1 MNNKTPY
8 KGSCLC
14 GKVTFEISGN
24 IKNIIHCHCS
34 LCRRAQ
40 GSAFATNGNV
50 HSNEFNFT
58 SGENNLTAY
67 EASPGHTKYFCAT
80 CGSPVI
86 SKSHAN
92 PDNTRVRIGSITTDI
107 SEKPEAHIFVSSRAN
122 WDTISGDLPQFDT
135 YVPDGVSDP
144 TTTD

>member
-14 GKVTFEISGN
+14 GKVTFEVLGR

-50 HSNEFNFT
+50 SSNDFRFT
-58 SGENNLTAY
+58 SGESNLTAY
-67 EASPGHTKYFCAT
+67 DASPGQTKYFCTT
-80 CGSPVI
+80 CGSPVM
-86 SKSHAN
+86 SKSHTN
-92 PDNTRVRIGSITTDI
+92 PDNVRLRIGTIETDI
-107 SEKPEAHIFVSSRAN
+107 TERPEAHIFVSSRAN
-122 WDTISGDLPQFDT
+122 WDEISGELPQFDD
-135 YVPDGVSDP
+135 YMPD
-144 TTTD
+144 T